1 MDREGLERIRVKLIR
16 KRDMGV
22 ATIDEETLIEV
33 LNPSNSDNYIRV
45 YFEENP
51 DMLIILRSNI

>member
-1 MDREGLERIRVKLIR
+1 MDRESLEKIRIKLIR

-33 LNPSNSDNYIRV
+33 LSPSNSDNYIRV